1 MMNIKSSLDAIN
13 TIIHFILQ
21 SCILMFQVS
30 NISYLTVG
38 GVEKRYLYH
47 CLQCLFQECFGHFKT
62 VHCD

>member
-1 MMNIKSSLDAIN
+1 
-13 TIIHFILQ
+13 
-21 SCILMFQVS
+21 MFQVS